1 MRRLL
6 RSRTALDNPAWKT
19 REPNVFTLER
29 LQWCFISVYL
39 VQYSKIPIQGAYIAR
54 NLFEVEARDLTLLQ
68 LKAAY
73 PEARLS
79 PMEDIQ
85 YWIEKSKEL
94 DEGVY
99 YCNTLSCLFT
109 APVPPPASRLYTLPH
124 LSGSDSD
131 SDNDD
136 VPVAQLIAAQQ
147 CNRKP

>member
-1 MRRLL
+1 LE
-6 RSRTALDNPAWKT
+6 NPAWKT
-19 REPNVFTLER
+19 GEPNVFSLER

-39 VQYSKIPIQGAYIAR
+39 VQDSKIPIQGAYIAR
-54 NLFEVEARDLTLLQ
+54 SLFEVEARDLTLLQ

-85 YWIEKSKEL
+85 YWIDKSKEL

-109 APVPPPASRLYTLPH
+109 APLPPPAFRLYTLPH
-124 LSGSDSD
+124 TSQTLTPTQTTMTFPSSSLSLHNNVKGKHRAS
-131 SDNDD
+131 
-136 VPVAQLIAAQQ
+136 P
-147 CNRKP
+147 